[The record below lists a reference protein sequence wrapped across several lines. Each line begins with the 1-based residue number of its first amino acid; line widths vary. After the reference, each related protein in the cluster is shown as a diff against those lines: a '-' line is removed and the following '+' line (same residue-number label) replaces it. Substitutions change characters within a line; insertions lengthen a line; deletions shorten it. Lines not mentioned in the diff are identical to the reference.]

1 MRKVFATLMLAGLMV
16 VAGMPSSA
24 EAGILDRLFGRG
36 TTRAV
41 TTSRVDS
48 GRRYSYEPGSSATSR
63 SSSSSKPSYL
73 LQKSDS
79 NKYRVN

>member
-1 MRKVFATLMLAGLMV
+1 MRKVFAALMLAGLMV

-41 TTSRVDS
+41 TTSRVES
-48 GRRYSYEPGSSATSR
+48 GRRYSYEPGSSSATSR
-63 SSSSSKPSYL
+63 SSKPSYL